1 MLIAVSTAFTK
12 TFGLVMTF
20 GGIGVVVNAIVIY
33 IAIQIKGE
41 RDQNRAYLASK
52 RRSDS

>member
-1 MLIAVSTAFTK
+1 MALAVSTAFTK
-12 TFGLVMTF
+12 TFGLIMTF
-20 GGIGVVVNAIVIY
+20 GGIGVVVNALVIY

-41 RDQNRAYLASK
+41 RDQNRDFLVSK